1 MVKFPSNICNKI
13 LAKNHKAICCDLC
26 DICVDTIC
34 NKINVAT
41 YNMSQ
46 NNETKLY
53 CIEYSKENFPFSS
66 LNKVELFSTTQRKNK
81 VFQKLNL
88 LMKKN

>member
-34 NKINVAT
+34 NKKNVAT

-53 CIEYSKENFPFSS
+53 CIEYSKERLTN
-66 LNKVELFSTTQRKNK
+66 EE
-81 VFQKLNL
+81 KLIKQIQLHIIL
-88 LMKKN
+88 LIN